1 MLENQSVSQR
11 FAYLDALKCIAIILV
26 VVAHMLGE
34 GEFKFIYSPEIR
46 KFIYTFHMPLFRL
59 QLDLLQFLLIWCL
72 HYPSIDCFS
81 LKNLLGLELI

>member
-11 FAYLDALKCIAIILV
+11 FAYLDALKGIAIILV

-46 KFIYTFHMPLFRL
+46 KFIYTFHMPLFL
-59 QLDLLQFLLIWCL
+59 YYVVYHFLFLLTKARQ
-72 HYPSIDCFS
+72 H
-81 LKNLLGLELI
+81 

>member
-11 FAYLDALKCIAIILV
+11 FAYLDALKGIAIILV

-46 KFIYTFHMPLFRL
+46 KFIYTFHMPLF
-59 QLDLLQFLLIWCL
+59 FYIMW
-72 HYPSIDCFS
+72 YIIFYFF
-81 LKNLLGLELI
+81 